1 MKRAHIFTDFHN
13 TRAKSV
19 AKTFELWYHYR
30 STKPKE
36 KNKMLFAA
44 ITAQQIVLIVICV
57 LLMVAILVLPM
68 FTNKKRQKAVQ
79 EMHKSISVGD
89 TVKTVGGI
97 VGKIAEIHNVS
108 DTEKEFVLST
118 GIEGNKSLL
127 TFDFNAIYQV
137 MSKAAPV
144 VSKKEAA
151 PVEETPA
158 EAAPAEEAP
167 AEVAAEEKT
176 ENK

>member
-1 MKRAHIFTDFHN
+1 
-13 TRAKSV
+13 
-19 AKTFELWYHYR
+19 
-30 STKPKE
+30 
-36 KNKMLFAA
+36 MLFAA

>member
-19 AKTFELWYHYR
+19 AKTFELWYYNKG
-30 STKPKE
+30 TTLKE

-144 VSKKEAA
+144 ASKKEVA

>member
-1 MKRAHIFTDFHN
+1 
-13 TRAKSV
+13 
-19 AKTFELWYHYR
+19 
-30 STKPKE
+30 
-36 KNKMLFAA
+36 MLFAAA

-144 VSKKEAA
+144 
-151 PVEETPA
+151 EETPA
-158 EAAPAEEAP
+158 EAAAPAEEAP
-167 AEVAAEEKT
+167 AEVAAEATAEEKT

>member
-1 MKRAHIFTDFHN
+1 MFKEN
-13 TRAKSV
+13 T
-19 AKTFELWYHYR
+19 
-30 STKPKE
+30 
-36 KNKMLFAA
+36 KMLFAA
-44 ITAQQIVLIVICV
+44 VTAQQIVLIVICV
-57 LLMVAILVLPM
+57 LLMAAILILPM

-79 EMHKSISVGD
+79 EMHNSISVGD

-108 DTEKEFVLST
+108 DKEKEFVLST

-127 TFDFNAIYQV
+127 TFDLNAIYQV

-151 PVEETPA
+151 A
-158 EAAPAEEAP
+158 EAAPAEATEAAP
-167 AEVAAEEKT
+167 AETATDDNA

>member
-1 MKRAHIFTDFHN
+1 
-13 TRAKSV
+13 
-19 AKTFELWYHYR
+19 
-30 STKPKE
+30 
-36 KNKMLFAA
+36 MLFAA
-44 ITAQQIVLIVICV
+44 VTAQQIVLIVICV
-57 LLMVAILVLPM
+57 LLMAAILILPM

-79 EMHKSISVGD
+79 EMHNSISVGD

-108 DTEKEFVLST
+108 DKEKEFVLST

-137 MSKAAPV
+137 MSKAAP
-144 VSKKEAA
+144 A
-151 PVEETPA
+151 ETT
-158 EAAPAEEAP
+158 EVAPAETATDDN
-167 AEVAAEEKT
+167 A